1 MTDARLR
8 IVGIA
13 LSILSCAVLA
23 GCGSEP
29 DALAPVRQR
38 VATAAADGATRTY
51 AAGSLADAQRTLKL
65 ADAADEGAERDH
77 FTYMTAKNLDIA
89 AAVVARRQ
97 AERELDALRKQPRP
111 EARGTDAERKQGN
124 TVTAAPLD
132 PPKPA
137 PPPARDVALT
147 IPDISFGSGAA
158 TLSPGAKRRLDP
170 IVASLHRDPA
180 LNALVEG
187 YTDDSGGHEANLQIS
202 LSRAKAVRDYL
213 VEQGIAAE
221 RIQTLGH
228 GEQYPIASNATEEG
242 RSRNRRIEIVVHRA
256 EAPAKQDA
264 RRH

>member
-1 MTDARLR
+1 MRDARLR

-13 LSILSCAVLA
+13 LSILSGAVLA
-23 GCGSEP
+23 GCSSEP

-38 VATAAADGATRTY
+38 VGAAAADGAVRTY

-65 ADAADEGAERDH
+65 AAAADEGPERDH
-77 FTYMTAKNLDIA
+77 FTYMTGKNLDIA
-89 AAVVARRQ
+89 AAVVDRRQ
-97 AERELDALRKQPRP
+97 AEQDLDALRRQPRP
-111 EARGTDAERKQGN
+111 EARGADAGRKPGN
-124 TVTAAPLD
+124 AVTAAPLD

-137 PPPARDVALT
+137 APARDVALT

-158 TLSPGAKRRLDP
+158 ALSPGAKRRLDP

-180 LNALVEG
+180 LSALVEG

-202 LSRAKAVRDYL
+202 LARAKAVRDYL
-213 VEQGIAAE
+213 VGQGIAAE

-264 RRH
+264 RRR